1 LDGIAEKAHQSHH
14 GTAEQAMKI
23 YLLMTLFGILFTA
36 IHFTSTPKQGGSKQV
51 SQ

>member
-1 LDGIAEKAHQSHH
+1 
-14 GTAEQAMKI
+14 MKI

-36 IHFTSTPKQGGSKQV
+36 IHLTSSPKQASKPV

>member
-1 LDGIAEKAHQSHH
+1 
-14 GTAEQAMKI
+14 MKI

-36 IHFTSTPKQGGSKQV
+36 IHLTSSPKQGSKPV

>member
-1 LDGIAEKAHQSHH
+1 
-14 GTAEQAMKI
+14 MKI

-36 IHFTSTPKQGGSKQV
+36 IHLTSATKRDTKPA

>member
-1 LDGIAEKAHQSHH
+1 LDRIADGVQRGHQD
-14 GTAEQAMKI
+14 TAEHAMKI

-36 IHFTSTPKQGGSKQV
+36 IHLTSAPKPDAKPV

>member
-1 LDGIAEKAHQSHH
+1 
-14 GTAEQAMKI
+14 MKI

-36 IHFTSTPKQGGSKQV
+36 IRLTSAPKQDSKPV